1 MVVTWWCCYLTKKKK
16 KTSKNSGKRKNK
28 KQNKNQLFMF
38 SVFAIIIVGIIYFSN
53 MEEDSVSTIVAEING
68 QELLKTDLDWWYRT
82 AVPEQHRIIIS
93 KEDFLVQSLI
103 PQELLLQKA
112 EEKKVIVSE
121 SEIEKLIGI
130 FIINNGMTLEEF
142 EENLKE
148 KKVTIE
154 DVQRSFK
161 ANAIVMKF
169 VEEEGLIQGEDEQF
183 FVDNNKFESYM
194 ETLIEESDIKIYWE
208 NINKLVLGNFKKTD
222 EESCGLTLRLYT
234 ASFCNNCEESRNVF
248 KEVIENFNV
257 NGVDA
262 AIWDIDTGDN
272 LLTAKKETLLP
283 EEEFKMFKKYGQDN
297 LVPLTILGCKYRR
310 LGNFNDSIEKEL
322 KLIIND
328 LVRNVI

>member
-1 MVVTWWCCYLTKKKK
+1 
-16 KTSKNSGKRKNK
+16 
-28 KQNKNQLFMF
+28 MF